1 MLFSFDGKD
10 LIRLHLIAHFFV
22 ATVKL
27 YTKLLQLVLQM
38 LNMIKAVGHGQ
49 RVDTYRLIFGVAVL
63 AILVVSLTII
73 GTLLYDGPFPHHQ
86 GRHQAAIKTYSGL
99 MPVTAEKHDGMST
112 VVPASALQHSPAYQ
126 DLVMPNSHVLR
137 PLREILKSSWLAEM
151 KTILKNMTNRQ
162 VNMVVAES
170 KYLPSLLNWLIA
182 ALIKTKS
189 PLENVLIVALDERLH
204 LFLHGKGVPSVY
216 INRSNVIIPNARL
229 IMYSDVWIIR
239 LTIVRLLHYWGYDIA
254 NYDTDAI
261 IIFKNIQP
269 VLDKYW
275 DSDVIGSEGI
285 FHWRRWWELR
295 PMFCMGFFLF
305 RSSKKT
311 GEIVM
316 YLI

>member
-1 MLFSFDGKD
+1 MQ
-10 LIRLHLIAHFFV
+10 
-22 ATVKL
+22 
-27 YTKLLQLVLQM
+27 KLLQLCYRCFM

-49 RVDTYRLIFGVAVL
+49 RVDTYRLVFGVAVL
-63 AILVVSLTII
+63 AILVVSLTVI
-73 GTLLYDGPFPHHQ
+73 GTTYDGQFPHHQ
-86 GRHQAAIKTYSGL
+86 GRHQAAIKTYNGL

-112 VVPASALQHSPAYQ
+112 VAASALQHSPAHQ
-126 DLVMPNSHVLR
+126 DLAMPNSHVLR
-137 PLREILKSSWLAEM
+137 PLREILKSSWVAEM

-162 VNMVVAES
+162 INMVVAES
-170 KYLPSLLNWLIA
+170 KYMPSLLNWLIA
-182 ALIKTKS
+182 ALIKAKA
-189 PLENVLIVALDERLH
+189 PLENVLIIALDEQLH
-204 LFLHGKGVPSVY
+204 LFLQGKGIPSVY

-261 IIFKNIQP
+261 IFKNIQP

-275 DSDVIGSEGI
+275 YSDVIRSQGI
-285 FHWRRWWELR
+285 FHWRRWRELR

-311 GEIVM
+311 GEIV
-316 YLI
+316 Y